1 MMGTDAALKLFS
13 ELLLSALLV
22 CGPVLALTLVVGL
35 VVSVLQ
41 VITQIQDA
49 SLTFIPKIIA
59 AVAALA
65 IFGPWMLRKLLLYA
79 SNLIANIP
87 NHF

>member
-1 MMGTDAALKLFS
+1 MGSDLALKLFS
-13 ELLLSALLV
+13 DLLLSSLLV
-22 CGPVLALTLVVGL
+22 CGPVLVLTLIVGL

-59 AVAALA
+59 AVAAMA

-79 SNLIANIP
+79 SNLIADIP